1 MQLEIIRRL
10 ARKTSKDGNSVKKDQ
25 PSEHGTEKNKAR
37 KVQEEEANEA
47 MGFVGMG
54 FVGMKRPRKMRGQ
67 KKTVPR
73 K

>member
-25 PSEHGTEKNKAR
+25 PSEHGTEKNKVR

-47 MGFVGMG
+47 MG